1 MKLSSYFYRFLTSQI
16 QAFDTRLHSESNLL
30 FRLWPDDRAGGWE
43 MEEGQENIL
52 GARLLEALSHRVE
65 PQLDS
70 EPGCQ
75 AHLPTLLLHP
85 RCLRQD
91 LILLR
96 KEFLRSI
103 LRSGFPFLH
112 TVILRLL
119 LGGIQPWRLR
129 EKASTCFANPHR
141 SWGCWEQDEAPVASC
156 KRKNVAPSSTCHRGQ
171 SSVPRWGRVRQRGGD
186 RTL

>member
-1 MKLSSYFYRFLTSQI
+1 MG
-16 QAFDTRLHSESNLL
+16 D
-30 FRLWPDDRAGGWE
+30 GG
-43 MEEGQENIL
+43 
-52 GARLLEALSHRVE
+52 GAREHSRSTPAGSPQPPCGASAGFRAWMPGSLTYPAPPPQVPSSGLNPTQERV
-65 PQLDS
+65 PQVHTAIWV
-70 EPGCQ
+70 P
-75 AHLPTLLLHP
+75 
-85 RCLRQD
+85 
-91 LILLR
+91 I
-96 KEFLRSI
+96 
-103 LRSGFPFLH
+103 LH

-119 LGGIQPWRLR
+119 LGGIQPWWLR